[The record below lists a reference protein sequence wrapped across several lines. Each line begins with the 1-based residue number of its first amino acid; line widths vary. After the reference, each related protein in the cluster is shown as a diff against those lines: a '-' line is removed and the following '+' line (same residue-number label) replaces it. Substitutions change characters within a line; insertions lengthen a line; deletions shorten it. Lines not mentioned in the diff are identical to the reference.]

1 MRKTIGSTRREFVGT
16 LGATLLGSLDAP
28 TWRPRVAHP
37 FRIRTITAGV
47 RLGSTSDLQPVAA
60 AIAFLERAKRA
71 FTDAGYEVQT
81 LRVAL
86 EPLVVHPAGAVGERL
101 LADLQALDRVA
112 KDRKVL
118 VSVGPVLR
126 DDKSDPQLAEWTA
139 QLLSSTENVS
149 CSIAVASSGVGTFER
164 AAEVAAATIASV
176 ARTTPG
182 GEGNFRFAAAASCP
196 AGIPFFPVAYH
207 EGPEAFAL
215 GLESAPLVTAAF
227 SDAANAAAAR
237 ARLKALLDTELGAV
251 QAIAL
256 GVERREQRRYLG
268 IDASPAPGKDA
279 SIGAAIEALTHAPFG
294 DASTLE
300 ACAAVTDVL
309 KRLAVRTCGYSGL
322 MLPVLED
329 PVLARRAAER
339 RFGVAQLLLYSSVCG
354 TGLDVVPLPGEV
366 PVGVLAALI
375 RDVAAL
381 AVKLSKPLSARLFPI
396 PGKTAGDAV
405 RFTNP
410 FLTDSVVMAV
420 E

>member
-1 MRKTIGSTRREFVGT
+1 MRRTIGSTRREFVGA
-16 LGATLLGSLDAP
+16 LGATLLASLDAP
-28 TWRPRVAHP
+28 APRPRVAHP
-37 FRIRTITAGV
+37 FRIRAITAGV
-47 RLGSTSDLQPVAA
+47 RLGSTSDLQPIAS
-60 AIAFLERAKRA
+60 AIAFLERTQRA

-86 EPLVVHPAGAVGERL
+86 EPLAVRVSGAAGDRL

-112 KDRKVL
+112 TERKVL

-126 DDKSDPQLAEWTA
+126 DDHSDPQLAEWTA
-139 QLLSSTENVS
+139 ALLRATENVS
-149 CSIAVASSGVGTFER
+149 CSIAVASAGVALDR

-176 ARTTPG
+176 ARATQG

-196 AGIPFFPVAYH
+196 PGIPFFPVAYH
-207 EGPEAFAL
+207 EGAEAFAL
-215 GLESAPLVTAAF
+215 GLESAPLVTTAFTHAAT
-227 SDAANAAAAR
+227 AAEAR
-237 ARLKALLDTELGAV
+237 ARLKSLLDTELGAV

-256 GVERREQRRYLG
+256 AVERREGRRYLG

-294 DASTLE
+294 AASTLE
-300 ACAAVTDVL
+300 ACAAATDVL
-309 KRLAVRTCGYSGL
+309 KSLAVRTCGYSGL

-381 AVKLSKPLSARLFPI
+381 SVKLRKPLSARLFPI
-396 PGKTAGDAV
+396 PGKAAGEAV

>member
-1 MRKTIGSTRREFVGT
+1 VRASGQ
-16 LGATLLGSLDAP
+16 
-28 TWRPRVAHP
+28 
-37 FRIRTITAGV
+37 AG
-47 RLGSTSDLQPVAA
+47 D
-60 AIAFLERAKRA
+60 
-71 FTDAGYEVQT
+71 
-81 LRVAL
+81 
-86 EPLVVHPAGAVGERL
+86 RL
-101 LADLQALDRVA
+101 LADLEALDRVA
-112 KDRKVL
+112 RDRNVL
-118 VSVGPVLR
+118 VSVGPLLR
-126 DDKSDPQLAEWTA
+126 DDNPDPRLPEWIA
-139 QLLSSTENVS
+139 GLIGATENTS
-149 CSIAVASSGVGTFER
+149 CSVAVASAAGGSQSR
-164 AAEVAAATIASV
+164 AADAAAATIARV
-176 ARTTPG
+176 ARSTPG

-196 AGIPFFPVAYH
+196 PGIPFFPVAYH
-207 EGPEAFAL
+207 EGAEAFAL

-227 SDAANAAAAR
+227 TDAGAAAAAR
-237 ARLKALLDTELGAV
+237 ARLKTLLDTQLGAV

-256 GVERREQRRYLG
+256 TVERRENRRYLG

-279 SIGAAIEALTHAPFG
+279 SIGAAVEALTRAPFG

-300 ACAAVTDVL
+300 ACAAVTDAL
-309 KRLAVRTCGYSGL
+309 KSLAVRTCGYSGL

-366 PVGVLAALI
+366 SVGVLAALI

-381 AVKLSKPLSARLFPI
+381 SVKLRKPLSARLFPI
-396 PGKTAGDAV
+396 PGKAAGEAV